1 MPTATVEDGHD
12 FGPDERPA
20 TVLFLNP
27 FDEPIEALNE
37 PGVLG
42 DRATIEREL
51 DLIAAAIRV
60 FWKKQPDQVLR
71 ECSGYS
77 ARLTEL
83 AVLLHRVE
91 ASNRQY
97 TRIRTQQVERFL
109 AEIDRQWKTASRLV
123 EVMRQDIDLSR

>member
-1 MPTATVEDGHD
+1 M
-12 FGPDERPA
+12 
-20 TVLFLNP
+20 
-27 FDEPIEALNE
+27 
-37 PGVLG
+37 
-42 DRATIEREL
+42 
-51 DLIAAAIRV
+51 
-60 FWKKQPDQVLR
+60 R

-91 ASNRQY
+91 AGNRQY

-123 EVMRQDIDLSR
+123 EVMRQDVDLSR